1 MLLRGKQENVKT
13 IRGSK
18 YFLRFPL
25 RITVGAVTEM
35 EEIMVRNGN
44 EGDPHIPQRT
54 RSTSKE
60 HKKRKKCDACLHVQS
75 SREK

>member
-1 MLLRGKQENVKT
+1 MRGKQENVKT

-44 EGDPHIPQRT
+44 EGDPHIPQRK

-60 HKKRKKCDACLHVQS
+60 HKKKKKV
-75 SREK
+75 